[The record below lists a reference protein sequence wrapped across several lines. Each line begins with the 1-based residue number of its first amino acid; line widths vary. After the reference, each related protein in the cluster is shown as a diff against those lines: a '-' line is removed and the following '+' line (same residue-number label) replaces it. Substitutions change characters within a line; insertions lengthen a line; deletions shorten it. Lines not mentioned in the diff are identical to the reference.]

1 MKCFTSEI
9 FFDPHFR
16 SSTIAKSVTVPG
28 FLFVPSLPNE
38 IQSNLLKIKK
48 KPFPPVTNETLR
60 KKPVYILSSPFP
72 SSSQPINVVSKAKN
86 KEKRFEN
93 KGPFKDQT
101 RYIQAKFH
109 DGKFTQYREVD
120 ATKLANEETPTK
132 YDKMIRFLSSK
143 ETQSILEDEKL
154 LRKTLNRNKKL
165 YFLRKHLGMK
175 SFDYS
180 KLLKSNANDDL
191 TSPKELAD
199 ICTQTQ
205 ISYSDIDQK
214 PNQKIDTSAV
224 YLNKETQATSTE
236 QLFSKIEVLETSDIG
251 MQCGLPIGTYPQKA
265 SDIHTQTDNFNLWLK
280 NMDFSHMETQTYPLV
295 EPINESNSIGIDTY
309 FSHMQTQ
316 TYPTE
321 EHLSD
326 VTSTMQDCLA
336 DDHSHR
342 NICLS
347 SELSNMST
355 QTTSDFWFNEHLLN
369 QNSIQT
375 NTDDTFGFLNIDF
388 AVEKKDKASQNDHVE
403 LLSANDSMTMFSN
416 SFGTQTLDLGNST
429 SSLGT
434 QTFDVEQFLNDT
446 SGKNNMETQTS
457 VSFYDL
463 IDTSLFEEFI
473 NDDKCLSNKID
484 MD

>member
-1 MKCFTSEI
+1 MK

-16 SSTIAKSVTVPG
+16 SSTVAKSVTVPG

-38 IQSNLLKIKK
+38 IHRNLVKIKK
-48 KPFPPVTNETLR
+48 KPSPSVIGETLP
-60 KKPVYILSSPFP
+60 KKSVYILPSPFP
-72 SSSQPINVVSKAKN
+72 SSTQPIRVVSREKN
-86 KEKRFEN
+86 KQKRFEN

-101 RYIQAKFH
+101 KYIQAKFH
-109 DGKFTQYREVD
+109 DDKFTQYREVD
-120 ATKLANEETPTK
+120 ATKLAKEETPTK

-165 YFLRKHLGMK
+165 NFLRKHLGMK

-199 ICTQTQ
+199 ICTQTK
-205 ISYSDIDQK
+205 ISYSDIDPE
-214 PNQKIDTSAV
+214 PNQKIDTNAV
-224 YLNKETQATSTE
+224 YLNKETQAVSAE
-236 QLFSKIEVLETSDIG
+236 EFFSNIEVLETSDIG
-251 MQCGLPIGTYPQKA
+251 MQCGLPLETHPQKA
-265 SDIHTQTDNFNLWLK
+265 SDIQTQTDNFNLWLK
-280 NMDFSHMETQTYPLV
+280 NMDFSHMETQTYPLI
-295 EPINESNSIGIDTY
+295 EPISESNSIGLDTY

-326 VTSTMQDCLA
+326 VTSSMQDCLA
-336 DDHSHR
+336 EDHSHK

-355 QTTSDFWFNEHLLN
+355 QTTSDFWFTEQLLS
-369 QNSIQT
+369 QNSTQT
-375 NTDDTFGFLNIDF
+375 NTDDTFGFLNINF
-388 AVEKKDKASQNDHVE
+388 AVEKKDKASQNDQVE
-403 LLSANDSMTMFSN
+403 LSNANDNLTMFSN
-416 SFGTQTLDLGNST
+416 SFGTQTLDLENPT

-434 QTFDVEQFLNDT
+434 QTFDVDQFLNDT
-446 SGKNNMETQTS
+446 SGKNNMETQTL

-463 IDTSLFEEFI
+463 IDTSLFGEFM
-473 NDDKCLSNKID
+473 NDEKGATDKID
-484 MD
+484 ID